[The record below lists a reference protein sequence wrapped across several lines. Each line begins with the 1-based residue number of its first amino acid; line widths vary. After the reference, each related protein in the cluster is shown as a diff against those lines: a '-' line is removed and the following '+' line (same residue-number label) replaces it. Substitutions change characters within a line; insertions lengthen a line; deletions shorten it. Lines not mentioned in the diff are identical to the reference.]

1 MSLEFISL
9 TKGVAF
15 RETLRGF
22 ETAERP
28 WMAGFTIGV
37 EARFFTISLLFID
50 ADGNTIDITG
60 YEISEITNLYTY
72 EGNLIFNEAP
82 LTGFLELR
90 PETFA
95 TITKFSITIPGYQR
109 IDFAFTQAAGERN
122 DLVVKPFRVITA
134 LHDSDANVYIPAKA
148 DDPENDIIL

>member
-1 MSLEFISL
+1 MGLEFISL

-15 RETLRGF
+15 HEVLRGF

-28 WMAGFTIGV
+28 WMVGFTIGV
-37 EARFFTISLLFID
+37 EPRFFTISLLFVD

-60 YEISEITNLYTY
+60 YEISDITNLYTY
-72 EGNLIFNEAP
+72 DGNLILNEAP

-122 DLVVKPFRVITA
+122 DLVVKLNKAVTTVY
-134 LHDSDANVYIPAKA
+134 DSEGNVYIPGKA